1 MRDKIGYLIGNLG
14 NDFMF
19 TFAGIF
25 LMVFYTKV
33 LGIASELVGV
43 LFLVAR
49 FLDAFTDITMGRI
62 IDKSHAKKDGKFRP
76 WIRMIAIPVAFFS
89 FLMYQS
95 AVASAPMGLRI
106 AFMFTTY
113 LLWGS
118 IFYSAF
124 YFP

>member
-1 MRDKIGYLIGNLG
+1 MDQSIKISRPFGVRDKIGYLIGNLG

-62 IDKSHAKKDGKFRP
+62 VDRSHPKKDGKFRP
-76 WIRMIAIPVAFFS
+76 WIRIVAIPVALVS

-95 AVASAPMGLRI
+95 TVASAPMGLRI
-106 AFMFTTY
+106 A
-113 LLWGS
+113 
-118 IFYSAF
+118 
-124 YFP
+124 